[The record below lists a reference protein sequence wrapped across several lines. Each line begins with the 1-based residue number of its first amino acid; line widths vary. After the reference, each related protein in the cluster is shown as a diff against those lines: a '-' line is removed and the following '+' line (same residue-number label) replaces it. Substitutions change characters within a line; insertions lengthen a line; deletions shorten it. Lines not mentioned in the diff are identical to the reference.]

1 MNGERIIVPKLLIE
15 LQKLYQMEAIDT
27 IKKNDLVLKIQSL
40 LRNDQAME
48 TIKCDFIFL
57 KRINYDNCID
67 KVITNCLDLIRQME
81 EN

>member
-15 LQKLYQMEAIDT
+15 IQKLYQMEAIDT

-40 LRNDQAME
+40 LKNDQSME

-67 KVITNCLDLIRQME
+67 KVITNCLELIGQME